1 MPTGRE
7 KHGNLQIAVKL
18 AGVLKLSV
26 RCRFLGFANVEDPH
40 SAVSTAMS
48 TTYNSFGHAKKHL
61 SCFAVLCNL
70 TSRNAPNIRLTLK
83 AYAPPRFYAENSIL
97 KMNLNHL
104 DIRKGRVW
112 TTLEKSAYDR

>member
-70 TSRNAPNIRLTLK
+70 TGRNAPNIGLTLIFG
-83 AYAPPRFYAENSIL
+83 AFLLEIQNVLTMDHI
-97 KMNLNHL
+97 
-104 DIRKGRVW
+104 DIS
-112 TTLEKSAYDR
+112 LY